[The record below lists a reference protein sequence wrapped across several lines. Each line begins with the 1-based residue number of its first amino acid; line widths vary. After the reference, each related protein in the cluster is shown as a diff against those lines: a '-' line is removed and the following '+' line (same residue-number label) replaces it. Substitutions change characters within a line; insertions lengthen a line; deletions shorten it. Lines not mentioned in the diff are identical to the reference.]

1 MPSELTRYRFGGTGM
16 DGGACAGEWC
26 RPAEA
31 EAVLAKKNR
40 RIKELEAE
48 VQRQIQAQ
56 ILFGQQF
63 ADQQARAAIGK
74 VADRLQAA
82 EALAD
87 AVKNGL
93 RPADARRFV
102 KDDPTLTI
110 LAAEAAY
117 REASK

>member
-87 AVKNGL
+87 AVDGYL
-93 RPADARRFV
+93 ESTGCEDDSSVVDAA
-102 KDDPTLTI
+102 LT
-110 LAAEAAY
+110 AY
-117 REASK
+117 REAGK